1 MGSQPNLIS
10 QSSGGKLL
18 APAAWGDRSRESEKH
33 THMVRQMDNADVLPD
48 SEQLARAYWTD
59 AVITKH
65 ENKLFRTALA
75 ILGNKA
81 DAEDIV
87 QDAFIKLFEKQQNFE
102 SAEHEA
108 AWLIRVTVNLC
119 KNRLRSYWWRRTV
132 PLLDTYPAQN
142 DDQLEMMQ
150 IILTLPSKYRGVIH
164 LFYYEGYSTK
174 EIAEITDQNES
185 TVRQQLTRARR
196 MLKDFLEGEY
206 A

>member
-1 MGSQPNLIS
+1 MVN
-10 QSSGGKLL
+10 QSSR
-18 APAAWGDRSRESEKH
+18 PVDCTDFPPNSE
-33 THMVRQMDNADVLPD
+33 R
-48 SEQLARAYWTD
+48 LARAYWVE
-59 AVITKH
+59 AIIKKH

-75 ILGNKA
+75 IMGNKA

-87 QDAFIKLFEKQQNFE
+87 HDAFIKLFERQQDFA

-108 AWLIRVTVNLC
+108 AWLIKVTVNLC
-119 KNRLRSYWWRRTV
+119 KNRLRSHWWKRTV

-142 DDQLEMMQ
+142 DSQHDIMQ
-150 IILTLPSKYRGVIH
+150 SILALPSKYRMAIH

-174 EIAEITDQNES
+174 EIAEITTQKES

-196 MLKDFLEGEY
+196 MLKDLLEGEY